1 MATAPHRAP
10 GVTLIGRLDW
20 PQNLYIAQALH
31 DAGWQTSIL
40 TEGEQPKE
48 LAGWLT
54 VHHVNAGD
62 ERMLSERILQRERNP
77 DTRWILPLDE
87 ASLLS
92 CHRTLDHSD
101 KLFPRV
107 PAPALAMLQRKS
119 AMASFA
125 ANLGMAVPQWEHV
138 QDRPQALGAAQERLG
153 YPVVLKGEQ
162 GDGGSQVRICKDA
175 QALQDGLSALK
186 GKDTLLQRHVA
197 GRNWACG
204 GFFHQGALTHL
215 HCYEIVQQHP
225 ADLGAAARVRHEHPP
240 ALVQALQTMG
250 AALQWTGYMQAD
262 FIRDS
267 DGTFWFLEINPRP
280 WGSITAAVAAGVPIF
295 APLLDALAGREPQ
308 ACPPCADGWEGHVFP
323 KPLLQLASQRRGLAM
338 LKVLLSPGYWRTAP
352 PTSFKL
358 LRYFFKVMYWYWR
371 GPQQRERGALATKTL
386 GCLPRV

>member
-1 MATAPHRAP
+1 MAICPHRPP

-31 DAGWQTSIL
+31 EAGWQTSIL

-62 ERMLSERILQRERNP
+62 ERMLSELIRQRERDP

-107 PAPALAMLQRKS
+107 TAPTLAMLQRKS
-119 AMASFA
+119 AMAGFA
-125 ANLGMAVPQWEHV
+125 AQLGIPVPQWETV
-138 QDRPQALGAAQERLG
+138 QGRLEALDTAQQLG

-162 GDGGSQVRICKDA
+162 GDGGSQVVICEDA
-175 QALQDGLSALK
+175 QALQDGLLALK
-186 GKDTLLQRHVA
+186 DKDTLLQCHVA

-204 GFFHQGALTHL
+204 GFFHQGTLTHL
-215 HCYEIVQQHP
+215 HSYEIVEQHP
-225 ADLGAAARVRHEHPP
+225 AGLGAATRIRHEHPP
-240 ALVQALQTMG
+240 ALVQALADMG

-262 FIRDS
+262 FIRDAK
-267 DGTFWFLEINPRP
+267 GTFWFLEINPRP
-280 WGSITAAVAAGVPIF
+280 WGSITAALAAGVPML
-295 APLLDALAGREPQ
+295 APLVDTLAGREPEVCQ
-308 ACPPCADGWEGHVFP
+308 APADGWEGHVFP
-323 KPLLQLASQRRGLAM
+323 KPLLQLAYQRRGLTM
-338 LKVLLSPGYWRTAP
+338 LKTLLSPSFWRSAP
-352 PTSFKL
+352 PTSPRL

-371 GPQQRERGALATKTL
+371 GPRQRDTGALANPTL